1 MGRFFRLRKRLFV
14 GIWLAFFSFYSP
26 FLCAAPKRIVCLAP
40 SVTEIVYALGA
51 GDSVIGISNFSDYPP
66 QAQGKTKVGPFTA
79 PNLETI
85 ISLKPDLVIGLKD
98 ANPAWIFKRLKSF
111 HIPCVVLKNGGIDS
125 IWDNILVVGR
135 ALDKRPQATELVARL
150 KRRLNQL
157 KKEGKKFS
165 KVKVFFQLSL
175 RPLFTCGQGS
185 YLNELIELA
194 GGINIASD
202 ISIPYPALS
211 LEKVIAE
218 APQVIILCLM
228 QEDVKQALK
237 FWEQFPEI
245 PAVRE
250 HRLYAVNPDIF
261 ARPSPRIVRAL
272 ETLVNLLHLEA
283 SRQER

>member
-1 MGRFFRLRKRLFV
+1 MQRFFLVILF
-14 GIWLAFFSFYSP
+14 AFL
-26 FLCAAPKRIVCLAP
+26 FLHSLSLFAAPKRIVCLAP

-51 GDSVIGISNFSDYPP
+51 GNEVVGVSNFSDYPP
-66 QAQGKTKVGPFTA
+66 QAHAKTKVGPFTS
-79 PNLETI
+79 PVLEII

-111 HIPCVVLKNGGIDS
+111 HIPCVVLKNGGINS
-125 IWDNILVVGR
+125 IWENILVVGE
-135 ALDKRPQATELVARL
+135 ALGKAPQATELVARL
-150 KRRLNQL
+150 KRQLNQL
-157 KKEGKKFS
+157 KNQARKFS

-211 LEKVIAE
+211 LEKVVAE

-237 FWEQFPEI
+237 FWQRFPEI
-245 PAVRE
+245 PAVKQ
-250 HRLYAVNPDIF
+250 HHIYAVNPDIF
-261 ARPSPRIVRAL
+261 ARPSPRIIRAL
-272 ETLVNLLHLEA
+272 EILIDLLHLDT